1 MAKQLDEALFWMALS
16 GKKLSAVQ
24 ALVKSKLFH
33 QEPGVTALLGKLQ
46 ELVVLAAA
54 EDAARQAKNRND
66 LKNSEGE
73 TVGEEDGTEKE
84 IEGPGRSPGPGDSAP
99 RPLSRSEDCEGEDS
113 PPTAIKVLHQIG
125 EKNLFRLLQLG
136 RTYLAATWCLLC
148 REEYAQ
154 SETLTGLKPG
164 AYWTTDLKDILCRR
178 TKGGPEL
185 WELVEK
191 VRPADSHPPPGRE
204 QS

>member
-84 IEGPGRSPGPGDSAP
+84 IIIDSEGLGDSDP
-99 RPLSRSEDCEGEDS
+99 PPL
-113 PPTAIKVLHQIG
+113 TAIKVLHQVG

-185 WELVEK
+185 WKLVEK